1 MKGIK
6 DIDQTLVSKLREY
19 FSGQPVQR
27 AWLFG
32 SVARGEECPDSD
44 IDILVSFDPDSRVGL
59 FKHAS
64 MISELED
71 LMKKTVDLVPDGSL
85 FPWVQPNVDQ
95 EKILI
100 YERETA

>member
-19 FSGQPVQR
+19 FSSQPVQR

-44 IDILVSFDPDSRVGL
+44 IDILVSFDDTVGL
-59 FKHAS
+59 FKYAS
-64 MISELED
+64 MLSNLESLLNKD
-71 LMKKTVDLVPDGSL
+71 VDLVSDGSL
-85 FPWVQPNVDQ
+85 FPWVRESVDND
-95 EKILI
+95 KILI
-100 YERETA
+100 YERKTA